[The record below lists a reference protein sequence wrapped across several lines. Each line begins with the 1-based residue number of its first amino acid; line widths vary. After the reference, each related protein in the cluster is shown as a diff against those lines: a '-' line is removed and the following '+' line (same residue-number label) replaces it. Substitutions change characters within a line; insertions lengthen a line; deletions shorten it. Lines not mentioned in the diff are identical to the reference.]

1 MRILFT
7 GGGSGGHVTPIVA
20 TIRELKRIAKE
31 NQILD
36 LELFYLGP
44 DNFEA
49 GALKEEGVVVIH
61 GIAGK
66 WRNYKTFEN
75 FKDIFKIFIGI
86 IQALWNFLFLV
97 PDVVFSKGGYGAF
110 PSVIAAII
118 FRIPLIIHE
127 SDAVPGKVNQ
137 FSSRFATRIGIS
149 FPGAAAFFPNEKTA
163 LTGIPI
169 RKRIFG
175 GNREEARD
183 VLEVYSQSPIIG
195 IIGAS
200 QGSQKIN
207 DAVLGI
213 LPELAEEFEI
223 IHQTGE
229 KNYEDVKNEATV
241 ILEKGK
247 KEHYHPFSFFEEG
260 RLRSFYSASDLIVS
274 RGSGTMIFE
283 IAAWGKP
290 SILIP
295 LGIAAQDHQRKNAYE
310 YAATGAAVVIEEQ
323 NLSPHIL
330 LGEVKKI
337 IGNPALMK
345 KMSEAAQRF
354 ARIDSGDI
362 IAREILKL
370 GIH

>member
-1 MRILFT
+1 M
-7 GGGSGGHVTPIVA
+7 TPIVA
-20 TIRELKRIAKE
+20 TIRELKKVIKE
-31 NQILD
+31 SQILD

-44 DNFEA
+44 DNFESV
-49 GALKEEGVVVIH
+49 ALKEEGVVVIR
-61 GIAGK
+61 GLSGK
-66 WRNYKTFEN
+66 WRSYQALEN
-75 FKDIFKIFIGI
+75 FKDIFRIAAGI
-86 IQALWNFLFLV
+86 VQALWNFLFLM

-110 PSVIAAII
+110 PSVVASII

-127 SDAVPGKVNQ
+127 SDAIPGKVNQ
-137 FSSRFATRIGIS
+137 FSARFATRIGIS
-149 FPGAAAFFPNEKTA
+149 FPGAASFFPKDKTA
-163 LTGIPI
+163 LVGIPI

-175 GNREEARD
+175 GNKEEAKEM
-183 VLEVYSQSPIIG
+183 LEIYSQTPVVG

-213 LPELAEEFEI
+213 LPELTQEFEI
-223 IHQTGE
+223 VHQTGE
-229 KNYEDVKNEATV
+229 KNYADVKSEASV

-247 KEHYHPFSFFEEG
+247 KENYHPFPFFEEG
-260 RLRSFYSASDLIVS
+260 RLRGFYSASDLIVS

-290 SILIP
+290 SILVP

-310 YAATGAAVVIEEQ
+310 YAAGGAAVVIEEQ

-330 LGEVKKI
+330 FAEIKKI
-337 IGNPALMK
+337 IGDHAHMK

-354 ARIDSGDI
+354 ARIDSGEI